1 MLPVAPTRLHVVG
14 NASSMPPRLPDLS
27 YVLRSLRDRNPK
39 SKYAFTMVCLSYRGY
54 WRSRGRP
61 TEKGI
66 NKDTEAAAQ
75 WIADECSKSGGKHQP
90 ILIVWGQ
97 SIGAGFATNLAVSPN
112 FPKGLRLNAMILET
126 PFLSIKAM
134 LSTLYPERW
143 VPYKHLWPF
152 LRNHLDN
159 WKNLGL
165 LAEQSKAA
173 GIAPPRVFILAAGR
187 DELVPAEQS
196 DMLYQ
201 RCVEVGVPVEKTSV
215 PKAYHNESM
224 IRAEGRRAVAV
235 AIEKEV
241 ADALKADGKSGSSQV
256 R

>member
-1 MLPVAPTRLHVVG
+1 
-14 NASSMPPRLPDLS
+14 
-27 YVLRSLRDRNPK
+27 
-39 SKYAFTMVCLSYRGY
+39 
-54 WRSRGRP
+54 
-61 TEKGI
+61 
-66 NKDTEAAAQ
+66 
-75 WIADECSKSGGKHQP
+75 
-90 ILIVWGQ
+90 
-97 SIGAGFATNLAVSPN
+97 
-112 FPKGLRLNAMILET
+112 MILET

-224 IRAEGRRAVAV
+224 IRVEGRRAVAV